1 MIRETVNRLLLIL
14 PLLILLHG
22 CGMDGDITNGTT
34 AAEAPISFVSEVRDG
49 ELYIE
54 DEKGR
59 YRLADDAL
67 DYRVVPSPKGSWI
80 AVETMLL
87 SNLTVVR
94 FYKKGSDGRYRHKEP
109 PDLSNIWERAAEEM
123 GFDADDLRY
132 PRVKFLRWEGEKRA
146 SLNLSAAAAEKRIDR
161 NVTVT
166 LP

>member
-1 MIRETVNRLLLIL
+1 MNRLLLIL
-14 PLLILLHG
+14 PLFILLHG
-22 CGMDGDITNGTT
+22 CGIDGGITNRTT
-34 AAEAPISFVSEVRDG
+34 AAEAPLSFVSEVRDG

-67 DYRVVPSPKGSWI
+67 DYRVVPSPKGSRI

-94 FYKKGSDGRYRHKEP
+94 FYEKGSDGRYRYKEP
-109 PDLSNIWERAAEEM
+109 PDVSNLWERAAEEM
-123 GFDADDLRY
+123 GFDTEDLRY
-132 PRVKFLRWEGEKRA
+132 PRVKFLRWEDEKRA
-146 SLNLSAAAAEKRIDR
+146 YLNLSAAAGKKKIDR
-161 NVTVT
+161 NITIT